1 MGLNKIILAL
11 ICMIFG
17 MVVFV
22 VLYVLVRFCRL
33 GKRTN
38 KSLESLDKIVVVDG
52 GAVLSPADPEK
63 FSESSHTQN
72 N

>member
-33 GKRTN
+33 GKRAN
-38 KSLESLDKIVVVDG
+38 KSLENLDKIVVVDG
-52 GAVLSPADPEK
+52 GAVLSLADPEK
-63 FSESSHTQN
+63 FSESSHSQN